1 MNIFDEMEA
10 LSIDDRLDPTDS
22 RFQMAFVLEDTLTS
36 ELLNDPKFVR
46 WTAVYYFRED
56 GEAMKQKEIP
66 MRKCTD

>member
-1 MNIFDEMEA
+1 MNIFDDKEA

-56 GEAMKQKEIP
+56 G
-66 MRKCTD
+66 